1 MVTDGEEKE
10 ICIGLCGTGDDGSLA
25 KKLTDAGQEG
35 VIELT
40 LTWTES

>member
-1 MVTDGEEKE
+1 MDGEEKE
-10 ICIGLCGTGDDGSLA
+10 LCISLCSTGDDGGLP